1 MTTATQVELLTL
13 TEAAT
18 LMGVGPRTFHRWA
31 AEGRAPRGVKLTPG
45 RRGARRWSRSEL
57 LRWID
62 AGCPDLRET
71 TSRQL
76 RTTGG
81 EQR

>member
-1 MTTATQVELLTL
+1 MSTATQEVELLTL

-31 AEGRAPRGVKLTPG
+31 AIGRAPAGIKLSPG
-45 RRGARRWSRSEL
+45 RRGARRWSKTEL

-62 AGCPDLRET
+62 AGCPDLREAE
-71 TSRQL
+71 
-76 RTTGG
+76 GG
-81 EQR
+81 AR